1 MTTHKRPKLPA
12 ILVLAS
18 LALALAGCSVTPTEP
33 QAAPSG
39 VDFDAPSISLD
50 TAYEKDPEFFQVGMI
65 VPISEENV
73 AWSNDFFRERYP
85 GAITTGEGDF
95 AVYPDVA
102 DLDPEALVRDLE
114 AQGFEFYPRTLENT
128 TEQDEWFGTTENLVV
143 SITRTD
149 ELAVINITEVER

>member
-12 ILVLAS
+12 ILVLAG

-39 VDFDAPSISLD
+39 VDFDAPSVSIE
-50 TAYEKDPEFFQVGMI
+50 TAYKQDPEFFQVGMN
-65 VPISEENV
+65 VPISEESV
-73 AWSNDFFRERYP
+73 AWSKNFFGERYP
-85 GAITTGEGDF
+85 GVTTTGQGDF

-102 DLDPEALVRDLE
+102 ELDPEALVRDLE
-114 AQGFEFYPRTLENT
+114 AQGFKFYPRTLKHASEM
-128 TEQDEWFGTTENLVV
+128 DEWTGTTENLKV

-149 ELAVINITEVER
+149 EFAVIIITEVER